1 MTVLE
6 NIVGKHAERSAAL
19 WAQRHSLALDD
30 PPDLD
35 AVSAIDGRLEINLDG
50 LRIAGR
56 AAWPSVLV
64 LHEQAPGKG
73 ELFVVA
79 WTALEIESADHVAQ
93 AVEIGRAAVDGPG
106 GLVGALAWHETR
118 KIAPWVRAW
127 IDAPDPFKRFL
138 GVSACTEHSVDPKQ
152 ALLPRLRD
160 PDTSVR
166 AASLRLAAKLRRAD
180 LTAEVRNAIADG
192 EPQVRFW
199 AAWALCEH
207 GQGDLGI
214 SELRKAVERGGPNAL
229 VALRAVVK
237 AAPVREVRSW
247 IGTLLRLPR
256 SAHFGVRAAGMLGDR
271 TVLQWLIEQMKNP
284 AVAEAAGASL
294 LELFPEARLEGT
306 LFTNDPGVAGT
317 RFEEYFADRIARVP
331 LADRVLEWGQRH
343 GYVK

>member
-19 WAQRHSLALDD
+19 WAQRDSLALDD

-56 AAWPSVLV
+56 AAWPSVLA
-64 LHEQAPGKG
+64 LHEEAPGKG

-79 WTALEIESADHVAQ
+79 WTALEIESADQVAQ

-138 GVSACTEHSVDPKQ
+138 GVSACMEHGVDPKQ
-152 ALLPRLRD
+152 ALLPRLH
-160 PDTSVR
+160 DTDISVR

-180 LTAEVRNAIADG
+180 LTTEVTNALVDG
-192 EPQVRFW
+192 EQQVRFW
-199 AAWALCEH
+199 AAWALCEL
-207 GQGDLGI
+207 GQDDLGV
-214 SELRKAVERGGPNAL
+214 SELRKTVERGDRNAA

-237 AAPVREVRSW
+237 ATPVKDVRSW
-247 IGTLLRLPR
+247 IGTLLRLPQ
-256 SAHFGVRAAGMLGDR
+256 SAPFGVRAAGMLRDR
-271 TVLQWLIEQMKNP
+271 TVLQWLIEQMDNP
-284 AVAEAAGASL
+284 AVTVAAGASL
-294 LELFPEARLEGT
+294 LELFPEARLEGD
-306 LFTNDPGVAGT
+306 LFTNDPGAAGT
-317 RFEEYFADRIARVP
+317 RFGEYFADKIARVP
-331 LADRVLEWGQRH
+331 LADKVLEWGRRQ